1 MSPAAVVQQEGIEAV
16 AEQQQGDFIAGL
28 VTGAIVGGIVGG
40 VIGVTVATRL
50 RRSTAEPEDTPSP
63 HSAQTPADRSVLA
76 DLSEE
81 EENEAIAQARR
92 TLEEKIAQLNEA
104 IQDTRAQLL
113 VQDPVESD

>member
-1 MSPAAVVQQEGIEAV
+1 MADQH
-16 AEQQQGDFIAGL
+16 QGDFIAGL

-50 RRSTAEPEDTPSP
+50 RRSGTPS
-63 HSAQTPADRSVLA
+63 
-76 DLSEE
+76 
-81 EENEAIAQARR
+81 EENPSPQAQPRSAYPVSEDLPEAESEVITQARR

-113 VQDPVESD
+113 VEDPAQID